1 MSYNQSTSSVNPR
14 VRVIPARERLSW
26 NSENSDGGKLKVAA
40 YARVSTLEE
49 HQSSSYDLQVSYY
62 TDYIQK
68 NPAWEL
74 YKVYADEGVTGTNTT
89 HRTGFNQMIEDAKK
103 GIFKIILTK
112 SISRFARNTLDCI
125 STVRMLKDYGVGIYF
140 EKENIDTLDSK
151 SELLLTILSSLAQ
164 EESRSISENTR
175 WGVQKRFSQGKIHCP
190 TTYFLGYDT
199 DESGEIVINEAQAA
213 VVKRIFRE
221 FLSGKGCRIIAREL
235 TQDGILTAR
244 GNSKWT
250 SDAVYKLLTNE
261 KYMGHCLAQKSVTL
275 DFISH
280 RRVRNREHQPQYL
293 VKNSLPAI
301 ISEDHWHEVQQE
313 LKRRRNVLHNPEGK
327 YRMNYSGRSVFS
339 NKFSCG
345 ECGRP
350 VTRRRL
356 TTKKQG
362 KKAKFTAWQCRVA
375 SGRDPEF
382 KDCRNQ
388 YVWEEEL
395 EKNFVELLY
404 EMKQDK
410 GTIITEAEQ
419 IIGEHALTDV
429 EEARLTELDQQ
440 IENVANRISDMALRE
455 STTNDPVYDATMRHL
470 IYEQEILQMERDELN
485 NNKQDSIYLK
495 KRLEEFLEY
504 LDAVRRPNIGFDP
517 DIFHNTVE
525 RGTVYRDHQVELIFK
540 CGIRRRISVKRV
552 K

>member
-1 MSYNQSTSSVNPR
+1 MNYGQRTNSVNPR
-14 VRVIPARERLSW
+14 VRVIPARERISW
-26 NSENSDGGKLKVAA
+26 NSENRDGQKLKVAA

-49 HQSSSYDLQVSYY
+49 HQNSSYDLQVSYY
-62 TDYIQK
+62 TEYIQK

-74 YKVYADEGVTGTNTT
+74 YKVYADEGVTGTNTI
-89 HRTGFNQMIEDAKK
+89 HRIGFNQMIEDAKT
-103 GIFKIILTK
+103 GRFRMIITK

-125 STVRMLKDYGVGIYF
+125 STVRMLKDKGVGVYF

-175 WGVQKRFSQGKIHCP
+175 WGIQKRFSQGKIHCP

-199 DESGEIVINEAQAA
+199 DESGEIVVNEEEA
-213 VVKRIFRE
+213 VVVKGIFSK
-221 FLSGKGCRIIAREL
+221 FLSGKGCSVIAREL
-235 TQDGILTAR
+235 MEDGMLTAR

-250 SDAVYKLLTNE
+250 SDSVHKILTNE
-261 KYMGHCLAQKSVTL
+261 KYMGHCLAQKTVTL

-280 RRVRNREHQPQYL
+280 RRVKNRDHQPQYL

-301 ISEDHWHEVQQE
+301 ISEEDWHEVQQE
-313 LKRRRNVLHNPEGK
+313 LKRRKNLLHNPEGK

-339 NKFSCG
+339 NKLSCG

-356 TTKKQG
+356 TTKKQR
-362 KKAKFTAWQCRVA
+362 KKVNFTAWQCRVA

-388 YVWEEEL
+388 YIWEEEL
-395 EKNFVELLY
+395 EKSFVELLY

-410 GTIITEAEQ
+410 VAIVTEAEQ
-419 IIGEHALTDV
+419 IIGEHALTEV
-429 EEARLTELDQQ
+429 EEARLNELDQQ
-440 IENVANRISDMALRE
+440 IENVANQISDMAIRE

-470 IYEQEILQMERDELN
+470 VYEQEILQMERDELN
-485 NNKQDSIYLK
+485 NNQQDSIYLRN
-495 KRLEEFLEY
+495 RLKEFLKC
-504 LDAVRRPNIGFDP
+504 LDAVMAPNIEFAP
-517 DIFHNTVE
+517 DIFHSTVE
-525 RGTVYRDHQVELIFK
+525 RGTVYRNHQVELTFK
-540 CGIRRRISVKRV
+540 CGIKRRISVKRL